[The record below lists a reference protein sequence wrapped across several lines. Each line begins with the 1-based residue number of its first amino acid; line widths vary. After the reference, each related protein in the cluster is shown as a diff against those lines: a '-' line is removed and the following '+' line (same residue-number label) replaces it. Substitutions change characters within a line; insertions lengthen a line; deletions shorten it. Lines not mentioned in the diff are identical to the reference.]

1 MANHKMKSKKL
12 HQAGIKNKE
21 KSCVRRTFEIISG
34 INYPSKALINDKA
47 FIFAVG
53 IGETVNTQQLRDIAG
68 LPEYLHQIANYNAIE
83 GTFSKLTSSTIHL
96 YNPYVIEL
104 IIFEL
109 RYHQTTVRNT
119 LQISQF

>member
-1 MANHKMKSKKL
+1 MK
-12 HQAGIKNKE
+12 H
-21 KSCVRRTFEIISG
+21 KSCVRGFLDEEPSKIISG

-83 GTFSKLTSSTIHL
+83 GTFS
-96 YNPYVIEL
+96 
-104 IIFEL
+104 
-109 RYHQTTVRNT
+109 
-119 LQISQF
+119 

>member
-1 MANHKMKSKKL
+1 MFDEPLK
-12 HQAGIKNKE
+12 
-21 KSCVRRTFEIISG
+21 IISG

-83 GTFSKLTSSTIHL
+83 GIFSLPTSSTIHL
-96 YNPYVIEL
+96 YNPKIKNVIEL

-109 RYHQTTVRNT
+109 RYHQTTLRNT
-119 LQISQF
+119 LQIS